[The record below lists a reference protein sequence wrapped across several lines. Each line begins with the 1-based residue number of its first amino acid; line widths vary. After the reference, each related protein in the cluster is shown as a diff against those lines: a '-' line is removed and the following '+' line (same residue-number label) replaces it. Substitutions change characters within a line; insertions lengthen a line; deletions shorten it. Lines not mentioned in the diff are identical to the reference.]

1 MLKKLIKIT
10 GIIFLTGFSF
20 FYTEKVTK
28 IVRNKDP
35 IMIKINEIKKD
46 SYINVV
52 KPIINNDEY
61 ITGINGCTID
71 IDKSY
76 NKMKQVGEFKE
87 ELIVMKETNENN
99 IKGKY
104 IVGANKLS
112 KKISL
117 VFYIKDD
124 INNDLINF
132 LSNKNITGNFFI
144 DHDYL
149 EKNIITIRFISE
161 NNNNIYYL
169 GKNNIYEDKYMIY
182 INNLIGINTNNES
195 NLCITDKKDSE
206 LLKLCSNYD
215 MKTIK
220 TTPITDNI
228 ISNVKENLTNGAII
242 SIDSSDT
249 DKIKVA
255 INYIL
260 SKGYKIVS
268 LDELLN
274 ENVNCMK

>member
-1 MLKKLIKIT
+1 MKKAFT
-10 GIIFLTGFSF
+10 IIGVLFLTGFSF

-35 IMIKINEIKKD
+35 IMIRINEIKKD
-46 SYINVV
+46 SYIEAV

-76 NKMKQVGEFKE
+76 NKMKTMGEFNE
-87 ELIVMKETNENN
+87 DLIVMKETNNKN
-99 IKGKY
+99 IKDKY
-104 IVGANKLS
+104 IVGANKLN
-112 KKISL
+112 KKVSL
-117 VFYIKDD
+117 VFFIKDD
-124 INNDLINF
+124 INNDLINY
-132 LSNKNITGNFFI
+132 LSNKNIKGNFFV

-149 EKNIITIRFISE
+149 EKNIITIKFISE
-161 NNNNIYYL
+161 NNNIYYL
-169 GKNNIYEDKYMIY
+169 GKNNIYEDKYIIY
-182 INNLIGINTNNES
+182 VNNLIGINSNNES
-195 NLCITDKKDSE
+195 NYCITDKKDDD
-206 LLKLCSNYD
+206 LLKLCSNYE

-220 TTPITDNI
+220 KIPITDNI
-228 ISNVKENLTNGAII
+228 LNNVKENLTNGEII
-242 SIDSSDT
+242 SIDSNDT
-249 DKIKVA
+249 DKIKLA

-274 ENVNCMK
+274 ENVNCEKEF